1 MLTYE
6 INQNDLI
13 YYFKGNIARKR
24 FYGFNNG
31 RELFKKIKYGEMRLE
46 EAKKTAECVYCF
58 SSNKRPWRLLNFG
71 TLRC

>member
-46 EAKKTAECVYCF
+46 EAKKTQQNVFTVFPLTSAPGAY
-58 SSNKRPWRLLNFG
+58 
-71 TLRC
+71 

>member
-31 RELFKKIKYGEMRLE
+31 RELFKKIKSCEMRLE
-46 EAKKTAECVYCF
+46 EAKKKKTQQNVFTVF
-58 SSNKRPWRLLNFG
+58 SLTSAPG
-71 TLRC
+71 AY

>member
-31 RELFKKIKYGEMRLE
+31 RELFKKIKIRYNIRY
-46 EAKKTAECVYCF
+46 KI
-58 SSNKRPWRLLNFG
+58 R
-71 TLRC
+71 

>member
-46 EAKKTAECVYCF
+46 EAKKTAECV
-58 SSNKRPWRLLNFG
+58 
-71 TLRC
+71 